1 MWVHVLGREIKTK
14 GKELRSLSLQ
24 ALFGIPCVYHLLVL
38 PILYSYCASIG
49 YGPTHVS
56 CVCGVLVAKLLL
68 EELGVLECTRADLEL
83 IRGHWSI
90 GGAQRADLEL
100 EGGAW
105 SIGIVQAS
113 ISLL

>member
-1 MWVHVLGREIKTK
+1 
-14 GKELRSLSLQ
+14 
-24 ALFGIPCVYHLLVL
+24 
-38 PILYSYCASIG
+38 
-49 YGPTHVS
+49 
-56 CVCGVLVAKLLL
+56 L

-105 SIGIVQAS
+105 SIGVAQAS